1 MSLTQEQI
9 EKLANNLS
17 KLKLDDEKLANNIND
32 ILKYVD
38 LLNEVDT
45 TWVVPTVSVS
55 EKDLSASWRWN
66 ILREDI
72 QKEKEVTPA
81 ELLKCS
87 NQKVVANQ
95 IAVSNIMK

>member
-9 EKLANNLS
+9 KKLANNLS
-17 KLKLDDEKLANNIND
+17 KLRLEDEKLANNIND
-32 ILKYVD
+32 ILTYVD

-45 TWVVPTVSVS
+45 SGVTPTVSVV
-55 EKDLSASWRWN
+55 EKENS
-66 ILREDI
+66 LREDNEI
-72 QKEKEVTPA
+72 EKEVSPS
-81 ELLKCS
+81 ELLNCS